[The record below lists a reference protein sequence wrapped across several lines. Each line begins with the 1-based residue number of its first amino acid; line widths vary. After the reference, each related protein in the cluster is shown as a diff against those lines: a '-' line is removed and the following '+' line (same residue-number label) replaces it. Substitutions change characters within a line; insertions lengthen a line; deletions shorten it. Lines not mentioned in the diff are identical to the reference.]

1 MSSTGESSVLESFV
15 MSSSSKMRLPPACVL
30 IALNFHQGIGECT
43 FSCAV
48 CPDGTEDL
56 PVPIS
61 RLIPWRIS
69 FPSRFTTRFFKGR
82 IYDTSSKVLTLQQLS
97 AALQILNGIYIYCYF
112 GILKYQIKVFLFV
125 SDL

>member
-15 MSSSSKMRLPPACVL
+15 MSFSSKMRLPPACVL

-56 PVPIS
+56 PVP
-61 RLIPWRIS
+61 
-69 FPSRFTTRFFKGR
+69 
-82 IYDTSSKVLTLQQLS
+82 Y
-97 AALQILNGIYIYCYF
+97 
-112 GILKYQIKVFLFV
+112 LKINPMEDFLPITIHHQVF
-125 SDL
+125 